1 MSSVENRDYKNR
13 YAANRQI
20 ILQNNLASEIHDR
33 ILDDNNN
40 DIAAAFDDAVVWIA
54 ELYLEIE
61 KTKKSYSSGFLRRK
75 PE

>member
-1 MSSVENRDYKNR
+1 MSSVEKNDYKKR

-20 ILQNNLASEIHDR
+20 IQENNLVSEIHDR

-40 DIAAAFDDAVVWIA
+40 DVAAAFDDAVVWIG

-61 KTKKSYSSGFLRRK
+61 RTKKSSSNGFLRRK

>member
-1 MSSVENRDYKNR
+1 MSSVEKNDYKKR

-20 ILQNNLASEIHDR
+20 IQENNLVSEIHDR

-40 DIAAAFDDAVVWIA
+40 DIAAAFDDAVVWIG

-61 KTKKSYSSGFLRRK
+61 RTKKSSSNGFLRRK

>member
-1 MSSVENRDYKNR
+1 MSSVEKNDYKKR

-20 ILQNNLASEIHDR
+20 IQENNLVSEIHDR

-40 DIAAAFDDAVVWIA
+40 DVAAAFDDAVVWIG

-61 KTKKSYSSGFLRRK
+61 RTKKSFSNGFLRRK